1 MQGDRPM
8 NAVGGPTK
16 RAAFMAD
23 MGADHSHVPADAESF
38 RCVRRCMLCAK
49 SEQGSKLSG

>member
-1 MQGDRPM
+1 M

-23 MGADHSHVPADAESF
+23 MGTDHSHVPADAESF
-38 RCVRRCMLCAK
+38 RYMRRCMLCAK